1 VLYTN
6 KLPKVLAGFTL
17 RVDRPALLSLNHSDI
32 LLEFLLG
39 VSIHMS
45 TSALLACLALLCGI
59 ANADPAV
66 FTVADPDTAASA
78 TVAAGLKSVSVSL
91 SGLGDSVGPQTPP
104 GGTPHA
110 NAGSTGGTTAA
121 TAELF
126 VADMQP
132 FNVRVGP
139 AADQTT
145 GFDYFIPVID
155 GAAAFTPTAAD
166 VGSRSLFTNVSF
178 TFGAELYAVDAT
190 PVSEGPAPSN
200 WEMMILGFVGVGL
213 MPYLVARA
221 LLPRPALSA
230 FTVQSK

>member
-17 RVDRPALLSLNHSDI
+17 LVDRPALLSLNHSNI
-32 LLEFLLG
+32 LLEYLLG

-45 TSALLACLALLCGI
+45 TSALLACLALLYGI

-66 FTVADPDTAASA
+66 FTVAGADPDTAVSA

-104 GGTPHA
+104 GGTSHA
-110 NAGSTGGTTAA
+110 NAGSAGGTT

-132 FNVRVGP
+132 FNVRVDP

-155 GAAAFTPTAAD
+155 GAAAFTPNAAD
-166 VGSRSLFTNVSF
+166 VSSRSLFTNVSF

-190 PVSEGPAPSN
+190 PVSEGPAPSS